1 MSNHQFRAW
10 LLYCFVVGD
19 EEKRSPS
26 RLTDHVSL
34 GVLSSVI
41 RRDLIDEVV
50 GECGKREKRSRLLPA
65 HVVVYYVLA
74 LNLFFGESYEE
85 VMRRLVAGLRFL
97 RNWESRW
104 TVPTTSA
111 ISQARARLG
120 AEPLKRLFERVAV
133 PIGGPGVPGSWF
145 GGYRV
150 MAIDGVVLDVPDTP
164 DNEAEFGRLGG
175 VRSPRQFPQV
185 RIVGLVECGT
195 HAMVE
200 ASLGPI
206 TTSEQDLAAD
216 LFPAVD
222 DEMIVLADR
231 GFFSY
236 GLWHDALRHG
246 AQLVWRVNSNLT
258 LEQRQV
264 LPDGSYLSYL
274 IDPKIRRRFHYLD
287 KQRIE
292 RLIAHEGTVVRVIE
306 YQVEDRETS
315 GELYCLITTLLD
327 PDTAPA
333 VELAAL
339 YHRRWEIELTF
350 DEIQTHQ
357 MGHSRVLRSKSPEL
371 VKQEIWSLLLT
382 HYSIRHL
389 MAQAADTVEYDLE
402 RLSFMRSFRAIRRHV
417 NGTAGFSP

>member
-1 MSNHQFRAW
+1 MSHRQLRISAVYY
-10 LLYCFVVGD
+10 LFVAN
-19 EEKRSPS
+19 ESERSSS
-26 RLTDHVSL
+26 RLTDHISL
-34 GVLSSVI
+34 GVLNSLI
-41 RRDLIDEVV
+41 RRDLIDEIIA
-50 GECGKREKRSRLLPA
+50 ECGRREKRSRLLPA

-85 VMRRLVAGLRFL
+85 VMRRLVAGLQFL
-97 RNWESRW
+97 RNWDSRW
-104 TVPTTSA
+104 AVPTTSA

-133 PIGGPGVPGSWF
+133 PMGGPGVPESWF
-145 GGYRV
+145 AGYRV

-164 DNEAEFGRLGG
+164 DNETEFGRLGG
-175 VRSPRQFPQV
+175 ALSPRQFPQV
-185 RIVGLVECGT
+185 RVIGLVECGT
-195 HAMVE
+195 HAVVE
-200 ASLGPI
+200 ASIGPI

-216 LFPAVD
+216 LLPAVD
-222 DEMIVLADR
+222 SSMIVLADR

-236 GLWHDALRHG
+236 GLWHDARRRG
-246 AQLVWRVNSNLT
+246 VQLVWRVNSNLS
-258 LEQRQV
+258 LEPRQI
-264 LPDGSYLSYL
+264 LSDGSYLSYL
-274 IDPKIRRRFHYLD
+274 IEPKIRRRFHYLD
-287 KQRIE
+287 EQRIE
-292 RLIAHEGTVVRVIE
+292 GLIADKGTVVRVVE
-306 YQVEDRETS
+306 YQVENRETR

-327 PDTAPA
+327 PETAPA

-350 DEIQTHQ
+350 DEIETHQ

-382 HYSIRHL
+382 HYAIRHI
-389 MAQAADTVEYDLE
+389 MAQAADTSEHDLE